1 MANKTKA
8 ELEVEIKLLKNELNA
23 QSKKEQLDKAATE
36 LRDTYDSFVKAGFSE
51 EQAWEITRTLIDNG
65 TSKKSI
71 F

>member
-8 ELEVEIKLLKNELNA
+8 ELEVEIKSLKDELDA
-23 QSKKEQLDKAATE
+23 QSKKEQLDKAATD
-36 LRDTYDSFVKAGFSE
+36 LRKNYDSFVNAGFSE
-51 EQAWEITRTLIDNG
+51 EQAWEITRTLINNI